1 MGRTMARDRLML
13 RVLPLV
19 LAVTLSACG
28 HQAAPTASEPWPIT
42 LQAKGVV
49 AYAALRPPVPAF
61 DDACTRLFG
70 FVPAGVDASRPFTV
84 MSLDAKAFGGA
95 YALLLPLRDDAAFR
109 DSLDKAP
116 GLRHGGRGDYV
127 LEVPADSELGRLIL
141 FSSSAVAGTGSFMDL
156 VGAIQNAGPQSL
168 AFQCNVEDG
177 WALVAPT
184 FEATSACRDV
194 LRETGSFAGAP
205 PRALVLGVDL
215 DRVRTVYAAELKRM
229 EDQFRAL
236 IGGAQA
242 AGLLGMASGMH
253 GGDRPALDF
262 GVKWEFVWAVK
273 AMFELSTFEGAQ
285 VALVQPGAAGDA
297 GEVREAEMDGG
308 RDSWRATLEGEAAR
322 FVRDLLAAR
331 QGVLRLR
338 LAPGTPLAALV
349 AALRPAPEMHDALV
363 FATDGPAFGRAVA
376 DWMRPLGELAKGEGA
391 PCDRYLDELASILAS
406 MGGTISLQVAGEH
419 GCLMASGGGITPDS
433 LQRLRTWATPILAAA
448 GVDVAEDSA
457 ASLTTR
463 ELSGGRTLLVAADGS
478 PRATLGRRGDIAWL
492 CGGESDVPD
501 AALTAFERALAAPPP
516 DDAPC
521 LRVRSEAFE
530 ADLRADGRELQLELR
545 RTDDGR

>member
-1 MGRTMARDRLML
+1 MGRTMARDTLIRRL
-13 RVLPLV
+13 LPFA
-19 LAVTLSACG
+19 LAVALGGCG
-28 HQAAPTASEPWPIT
+28 HHAAPTASEPWPIT
-42 LQAKGVV
+42 LQANGVV
-49 AYAALRPPVPAF
+49 AYAALRPPKPAF

-70 FVPAGVDASRPFTV
+70 FVPDGVDASRPFTV
-84 MSLDAKAFGGA
+84 MNLDAKAFGGA
-95 YALLLPLRDDAAFR
+95 YALLLPLRDEAAFR

-127 LEVPADSELGRLIL
+127 LEVPADSELGRIIL
-141 FSSSAVAGTGSFMDL
+141 LSSSAVAGTGSFMDL
-156 VGAIQNAGPQSL
+156 VAAIQNAGPQSL

-273 AMFELSTFEGAQ
+273 AMFDLSSFEGAQ
-285 VALVQPGAAGDA
+285 VALVQPGEAGDA
-297 GEVREAEMDGG
+297 GEVREADMDGD
-308 RDSWRATLEGEAAR
+308 RDSWRATLEGEGAR

-331 QGVLRLR
+331 EGALRLR
-338 LAPGTPLAALV
+338 LAPDVPLAALV

-376 DWMRPLGELAKGEGA
+376 DWMRPLGELAKGKGA
-391 PCDRYLDELASILAS
+391 PCDRYLDELASLLAGL
-406 MGGTISLQVAGEH
+406 GGTIALQVSGESK
-419 GCLMASGGGITPDS
+419 CLMASGGDITLES

-448 GVDVAEDSA
+448 GVDAAEDS

-463 ELSGGRTLLVAADGS
+463 ELTGGRTLLVAADGS

-492 CGGESDVPD
+492 CAGESDVPD
-501 AALTAFERALAAPPP
+501 AALTAFERALAAPPAV
-516 DDAPC
+516 DAPC
-521 LRVRSEAFE
+521 LRLRSEAFE